1 MSGHSK
7 WHNIQAKKGKAD
19 AARGR
24 VFTKIGREIAVAAKM
39 GSDPNVNSKLA
50 DAIAKAKAANMPNDN
65 IIRSIKKAAGELSST
80 NYEVLTYEGYGAGG
94 SAVIVETL
102 TDNKNRTVGDVR
114 HVFDKCGGA
123 MGATGCVAFMFDR
136 KGVLVVERTPSL
148 TEDDMMEIA
157 IEAGADDV
165 ATEDDAFIVY
175 TTPSD
180 FSAVRKALEEKNLSF
195 LEAEVQMVPQNKV
208 ELSEEDTA
216 KFMKMVDLLE
226 DLDDVQEVWHNVVLP
241 EEEDED

>member
-24 VFTKIGREIAVAAKM
+24 IFTKIGREIAVAAKM

>member
-24 VFTKIGREIAVAAKM
+24 IFTKIGREIAVAAKM

-136 KGVLVVERTPSL
+136 KGVLVVERTPNL

-208 ELSEEDTA
+208 ELSEDDTA

>member
-24 VFTKIGREIAVAAKM
+24 IFTKIGREIAVAAKM

-136 KGVLVVERTPSL
+136 KGVLVVERTPNL

>member
-1 MSGHSK
+1 M
-7 WHNIQAKKGKAD
+7 
-19 AARGR
+19 
-24 VFTKIGREIAVAAKM
+24 
-39 GSDPNVNSKLA
+39 
-50 DAIAKAKAANMPNDN
+50 
-65 IIRSIKKAAGELSST
+65 
-80 NYEVLTYEGYGAGG
+80 
-94 SAVIVETL
+94 
-102 TDNKNRTVGDVR
+102 GDVR

-136 KGVLVVERTPSL
+136 KGVLVVERTPNL

>member
-24 VFTKIGREIAVAAKM
+24 IFTKIGREIAVAAKM

-136 KGVLVVERTPSL
+136 KGVLVVERTPNL

-165 ATEDDAFIVY
+165 VTEDDAFIVY

>member
-24 VFTKIGREIAVAAKM
+24 IFTKIGREIAVAAKM

-175 TTPSD
+175 TAPSD
-180 FSAVRKALEEKNLSF
+180 FSAVRKALEDKNLSF